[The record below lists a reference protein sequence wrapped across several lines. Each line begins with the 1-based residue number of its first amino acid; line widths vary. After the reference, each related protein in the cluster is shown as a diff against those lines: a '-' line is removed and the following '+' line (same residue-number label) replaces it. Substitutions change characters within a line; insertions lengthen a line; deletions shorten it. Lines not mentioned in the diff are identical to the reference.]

1 MCNLPSQSSNMNI
14 ISDLRK
20 RANQNVLWGARE
32 IRRFIDQAEKTKILR
47 EEHCC
52 GATLHRGCYHPS
64 PVYDLIVGNTKRG
77 KLSNKS
83 NHQLSHSFYFDCEDR
98 LVRIEYQH
106 ADQLSHIEY
115 LNYCGQSV
123 KGITVDRNGFLS
135 AVTEERYPHNRISFF
150 SIVRCYHVAGGD
162 QCLDYHEEEYHY
174 DNLGLSKC
182 HFVNFT
188 PKSGYLVDRTYT
200 FDRDNGFLVAF
211 SPEPAD
217 MPPEQQSKYTIKK
230 KRKA

>member
-1 MCNLPSQSSNMNI
+1 MHNLPTNSPAINFIN
-14 ISDLRK
+14 DLRK
-20 RANQNVLWGARE
+20 RANQNVLWGVRE
-32 IRRFIDQAEKTKILR
+32 IQNFIDQANRIEISR
-47 EEHCC
+47 DEQCC
-52 GATLHRGCYHPS
+52 GATLHRGYYHPS

-77 KLSNKS
+77 RLSSKS
-83 NHQLSHSFYFDCEDR
+83 NHPLSHRFYFDCEDR
-98 LVRIEYQH
+98 LVRIEYLH
-106 ADQLSHIEY
+106 AEQISHIEY